1 MASEDKNIREG
12 LAQLRFF
19 ESSAQTLQSRLEIVN
34 AAMNEYAMASS
45 TLEGIKAQ
53 KPDGETLIPV
63 GGGSFARAKLSDV
76 TKIVVGVGAGVAIEK
91 PIDDSITEVK
101 SRLSD
106 LEKARTSLQEQLTQT
121 VMRIEAERE
130 KLNEIVKKRGGDSLT
145 VL

>member
-1 MASEDKNIREG
+1 MASEDKNIRES

-45 TLEGIKAQ
+45 TLEGIKTQ
-53 KPDGETLIPV
+53 KPEEETLIPV
-63 GGGSFARAKLSDV
+63 GGGSFARAKLGDV
-76 TKIVVGVGAGVAIEK
+76 TKIVVGVGAGIAIEK

-101 SRLSD
+101 SRLAD

-130 KLNEIVKKRGGDSLT
+130 KVNEIVRKRGGDSLT